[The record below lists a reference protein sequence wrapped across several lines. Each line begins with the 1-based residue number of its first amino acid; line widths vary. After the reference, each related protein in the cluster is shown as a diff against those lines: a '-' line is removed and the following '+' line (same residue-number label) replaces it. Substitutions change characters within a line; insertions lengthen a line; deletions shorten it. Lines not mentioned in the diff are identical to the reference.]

1 MKWLISFLNWRRN
14 VYAVRGDNMIT
25 QTTQDYV
32 VKKVKENER
41 VDGRKLDEYRE
52 IKIEYGVSEN
62 AEGSAKVSIGKTEV
76 IVGIKM
82 APGEPYSDK
91 PDEGVIIT
99 SCEFLPVAA
108 PEYEPGPPKENEIEL
123 GRVIDRG
130 IREGKIIDM
139 KQLAIVPEEKVWTIF
154 MDIYVLNDD
163 GNLFDAAAI
172 ASMAALNNTMMPKL
186 DENYELTEEKDKLL
200 PLTGSVISLTA
211 YKIRDKIIL
220 DPTHTEEAVVDA
232 RLTVGVRNDGKIVS
246 LQKGMKGAWKQDEI
260 INVLELLRRKSME
273 LQKKYFKN

>member
-1 MKWLISFLNWRRN
+1 
-14 VYAVRGDNMIT
+14 MIT
-25 QTTQDYV
+25 QTTQEYV
-32 VKKVKENER
+32 IKKIKENKR
-41 VDGRKLDEYRE
+41 VDGRKLDEYRD

-62 AEGSAKVSIGKTEV
+62 AEGSARVNIGNTEV

-82 APGEPYSDK
+82 SPGEPYKDK

-139 KQLAIVPEEKVWTIF
+139 KQLSIVPEEKVWTIF

-172 ASMAALNNTMMPKL
+172 AAMSALKDTVMPKL
-186 DENYELTEEKDKLL
+186 DENYEITDEKDKPL

-211 YKIRDKIIL
+211 YKIKDKIIL

-232 RLTVGVRNDGKIVS
+232 RLTVGVRNDSKIVS
-246 LQKGMKGAWKQDEI
+246 LQKGMKGAWKQSEVID
-260 INVLELLRRKSME
+260 VLELLSKKSVDI
-273 LQKKYFKN
+273 QKKYFKN